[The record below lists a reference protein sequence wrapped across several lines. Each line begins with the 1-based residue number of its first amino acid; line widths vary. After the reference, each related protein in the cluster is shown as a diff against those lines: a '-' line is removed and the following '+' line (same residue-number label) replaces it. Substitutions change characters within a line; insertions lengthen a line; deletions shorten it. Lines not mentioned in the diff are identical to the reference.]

1 MMYDMILSC
10 EELVELSTEYFERN
24 LDARSRLRFE
34 RHLAACPPCR
44 GFVAQLQ
51 KALAVAGSVPSEPLS
66 DGAKAELLEAF
77 RAWKVGR

>member
-1 MMYDMILSC
+1 MAYDMIPSC

-24 LDARSRLRFE
+24 LDAPSRLRFE

-44 GFVAQLQ
+44 GFITQLR
-51 KALAVAGSVPSEPLS
+51 KTLTVAGSVPSAPLS
-66 DGAKAELLEAF
+66 DETKVALVDAF